1 MNRRHAEVFQRV
13 LSVRISDEERMKRGI
28 EIGELQAEAQQ
39 LEDEFKTA
47 KAAFDRRKKQL
58 AARVK
63 ELGEITRTGR
73 EDRAVD
79 CQRRFDHASNRV
91 VEIRLDTLDEINSRE
106 MNQVERQMFFNFT
119 VVEPQPSNGNG
130 DSYAADTNPEQTDSE
145 ATSEPG
151 PPTAE
156 QVKQAASFNEAET
169 QFQQE
174 VSQYEDSHLQQ
185 SLAELAQVQG
195 VEATPTSQ
203 LKLRLLRDEVNR
215 RGDMSPDAF
224 GVYRGFEQTEV
235 LSKEGEGWRVTIQTL
250 HTPVGW
256 IRSFTF
262 FTQFGQSG
270 GEPLTATHA
279 FDNQVQAVMDAA
291 FRLKVANRRD
301 PQASSEQ
308 KKAAQQIS
316 KYAEQLIASF
326 EQRLDEADQ
335 VDDETEQ
342 SEAAD

>member
-1 MNRRHAEVFQRV
+1 
-13 LSVRISDEERMKRGI
+13 
-28 EIGELQAEAQQ
+28 
-39 LEDEFKTA
+39 
-47 KAAFDRRKKQL
+47 
-58 AARVK
+58 
-63 ELGEITRTGR
+63 
-73 EDRAVD
+73 
-79 CQRRFDHASNRV
+79 

-119 VVEPQPSNGNG
+119 VVESQQTNGNG
-130 DSYAADTNPEQTDSE
+130 NGAGETAEQGESQTTGE
-145 ATSEPG
+145 TQ
-151 PPTAE
+151 PPTDE
-156 QVKQAASFNEAET
+156 QVKQAASFNEAEA
-169 QFQQE
+169 QFQEE
-174 VSQYEDSHLQQ
+174 VSQYEDSHLQE

-215 RGDMSPDAF
+215 RGDMPPDAF

-235 LSKEGEGWRVTIQTL
+235 LSKEGDGWRVTIQTL

-279 FDNQVQAVMDAA
+279 FDTQVQAVMDAA

-316 KYAEQLIASF
+316 RYAEQLIASF
-326 EQRLDEADQ
+326 EQRLAEADQ
-335 VDDETEQ
+335 ADDETEQ